1 MVSDGDGVGRQRGCS
16 GEFVVMVIVVS
27 SGNPTAAIV
36 AEGLEASSSLVAV
49 QGDSLGLVYPRPLLS
64 VGCLGWSDIFSQSF
78 SRRAWASVLGL
89 RTNEASSSAQMPLAS
104 TD

>member
-64 VGCLGWSDIFSQSF
+64 VGCLGPRVVGHLFPIFLETG
-78 SRRAWASVLGL
+78 LGFCL
-89 RTNEASSSAQMPLAS
+89 GSSNQ
-104 TD
+104 